1 MLLSIKT
8 KLKLSKSQ
16 KIIMSKHAGIARFT
30 YNWGLA
36 TWNDFVRD
44 GLKPNKFLL
53 KKFFNNHVK
62 SEFDWIKEKGMRTN
76 W

>member
-8 KLKLSKSQ
+8 KLNLTREQ

-36 TWNDFVRD
+36 AWNDMYKSGF
-44 GLKPNKFLL
+44 KPL
-53 KKFFNNHVK
+53 
-62 SEFDWIKEKGMRTN
+62 
-76 W
+76 